1 MILATL
7 HWCFQVETSQGLAA
21 NTIQL
26 CASLLK
32 HKDASVRSKAAQV
45 TFDLSLPLE
54 GKEVCY
60 SCACIP
66 PLMELL
72 CDEDSDTRAQ
82 ATASLMRLE
91 LDLMGLSPDRLHH
104 FQSSHY
110 HFHHHHLLP
119 HTITTCSLTP
129 SPPAPSHHH
138 HLLTHTITTCS
149 LTPSPP
155 APSHH
160 HHLLPHTITTYSL
173 TPSPPASSHHTL
185 PSPPAPSHHH
195 SYPPSPPAP
204 SHHRF
209 YPPIITTTS
218 IAVITKAKHAMVEQ
232 GAIPLLTA
240 QLQHSSS
247 EVRLNTIKVRV
258 CVCMCVW
265 CVCVCVCAGAHT
277 GDNPLPQAL
286 TLLAE
291 TPKGKGELRAQL
303 EKVRDG
309 EEEQLH

>member
-1 MILATL
+1 MQPTL
-7 HWCFQVETSQGLAA
+7 SSYVP
-21 NTIQL
+21 
-26 CASLLK
+26 ASSSTR
-32 HKDASVRSKAAQV
+32 DASVRSKAAQV

-138 HLLTHTITTCS
+138 HLLPHTITTCS
-149 LTPSPP
+149 LTPSLPT
-155 APSHH
+155 PSHH
-160 HHLLPHTITTYSL
+160 HHLLPHTI
-173 TPSPPASSHHTL
+173 
-185 PSPPAPSHHH
+185 PSHHH
-195 SYPPSPPAP
+195 LLPHTITPTLHHHLLPHTIASTLLSSPPPA
-204 SHHRF
+204 
-209 YPPIITTTS
+209 
-218 IAVITKAKHAMVEQ
+218 
-232 GAIPLLTA
+232 
-240 QLQHSSS
+240 LQSSPKLS
-247 EVRLNTIKVRV
+247 
-258 CVCMCVW
+258 
-265 CVCVCVCAGAHT
+265 
-277 GDNPLPQAL
+277 
-286 TLLAE
+286 
-291 TPKGKGELRAQL
+291 TPW
-303 EKVRDG
+303 
-309 EEEQLH
+309 